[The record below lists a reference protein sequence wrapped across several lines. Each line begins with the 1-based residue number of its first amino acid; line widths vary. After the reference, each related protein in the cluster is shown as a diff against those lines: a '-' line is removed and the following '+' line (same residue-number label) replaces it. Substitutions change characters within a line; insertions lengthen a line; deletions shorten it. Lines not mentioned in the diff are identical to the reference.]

1 MILQT
6 LQPASGRTRGAMSL
20 RTRRPRRL
28 TADEEKALAR
38 RIESGDTQAK
48 QLMVE
53 CNLGLVSTLASSYR
67 GRGVPFADL
76 LQEGAV
82 GLMRAVEG
90 FDHRRDVKFSTY
102 SVWWIRRSLLD
113 AIAAARTI
121 RIPPQAV
128 QQLAG
133 VRRAEDELK
142 REGGQP
148 PSTGEIAERT
158 GLSKPSV
165 GMLQSAAC
173 VTASLDEPI
182 GTESRPLS
190 EALEDPHGVDP
201 ERQVADNETRRE
213 AWSLLRTLPDRHRQV
228 VMRRYGLGGRPA
240 QSHREIGAL
249 LGVKEERSRQLE
261 REALHRLRELATP
274 AQHAA

>member
-1 MILQT
+1 MSELA
-6 LQPASGRTRGAMSL
+6 LQPPSDITRRATS
-20 RTRRPRRL
+20 THARRPRLL
-28 TADEEKALAR
+28 TAAEEKALAR
-38 RIESGDTQAK
+38 RIELGDVQAK
-48 QLMVE
+48 QQMVE
-53 CNLGLVSTLASSYR
+53 CNLGLVSALASTYR

-76 LQEGAV
+76 VQEGTV

-90 FDHRRDVKFSTY
+90 FDYRREVKFSTY
-102 SVWWIRRSLLD
+102 GVWWIRRSLLD

-142 REGGQP
+142 REGGRP
-148 PSTGEIAERT
+148 PSLEEIAERT

-165 GMLQSAAC
+165 GMLQNAAR
-173 VTASLDEPI
+173 VAASLDEPI
-182 GTESRPLS
+182 GNESRPLS

-201 ERQVADNETRRE
+201 ERHAADNETRRQ

-228 VMRRYGLGGRPA
+228 IMRRYGLGGKPA
-240 QSHREIGAL
+240 QSHKEIGEL

-261 REALHRLRELATP
+261 REALHRLRELGRP
-274 AQHAA
+274 VRRAA